1 MAQQTIGVGSAA
13 NDATGDPLR
22 TAYSKIN
29 DMMAEIYAFYT
40 KTPINA
46 QTGTSYTPV
55 LGDAGKLITLD
66 NAGAIAV
73 TIPANASVAYD
84 VGTSLKFAGIG
95 VGAVTITGDTGV
107 SINGSSGG
115 SVAIDGQWGGVELT
129 KLGTNSWLAIG
140 KLA

>member
-1 MAQQTIGVGSAA
+1 MAQQTISLGSSPNDGTGTKARAA
-13 NDATGDPLR
+13 GSML
-22 TAYSKIN
+22 N
-29 DMMAEIYAFYT
+29 DMFGELYAFYA

-46 QTGTSYTPV
+46 QTGTSYTPG
-55 LGDAGKLITLD
+55 LSDAGKLITLD

-95 VGAVTITGDTGV
+95 AGTVTITGATGV

-115 SVAIDGQWGGVELT
+115 SVVLDGQWAGVELT
-129 KLGTNSWLAIG
+129 KLGTNSWLAVG

>member
-1 MAQQTIGVGSAA
+1 MTQEVINIGTTA
-13 NDATGDPLR
+13 NDGTGDPNR
-22 TAYSKIN
+22 TAFDKAN
-29 DMMAEIYAFYT
+29 QNFDELYAFYT

-66 NAGAIAV
+66 NASAIAV
-73 TIPANASVAYD
+73 TIPANADVAYD

-95 VGAVTITGDTGV
+95 AGAVTITGDTGV

-115 SVAIDGQWGGVELT
+115 SVVLDGQWAGAELV
-129 KLGTNSWLAIG
+129 KLGTNSWLAVG